1 MQKRKNEF
9 INIKQKFIDVSPQEL
24 CNWHG
29 HDRQA
34 FELDTEHT
42 VNSLLENGQTTPI
55 IIRRCNDP
63 KKLSRGVLYEII
75 DGERRWHAAKE
86 IAKKDPGFKLKALFR
101 VLNDQEAYLVQ
112 LIANEHS
119 PLCGYSQA
127 LSYQKTLNECGLKY
141 YELAARLGITNATF
155 TRRMCYL
162 EIDNRLWVKI
172 NNKRNVSTATA
183 ANLAV
188 LLNKARK
195 ISKSVYEKT
204 LDQLIT
210 IADKIE
216 NGKATRE
223 IQKIYSRLSSK
234 DLVKSKKIYNSSG
247 ELLFTISITG
257 VININK
263 LIFKKIDHNILEK
276 KIHEV
281 IDNLCE
287 QQLIEIGQGR
297 IKQSADV

>member
-1 MQKRKNEF
+1 MNKKEKL
-9 INIKQKFIDVSPQEL
+9 IEVSPKEL

-55 IIRRCNDP
+55 IIRKCNDP
-63 KKLSRGVLYEII
+63 KKVSRGVLYEII

-86 IAKKDPGFKLKALFR
+86 IAKRDHNFKLKALLR
-101 VLNDQEAYLVQ
+101 ALNDQEAYLIQ

-141 YELAARLGITNATF
+141 YELAARLGIANATF

-162 EIDNRLWVKI
+162 EIDNRLWMKI
-172 NNKRNVSTATA
+172 TNKRNVSTATA

-216 NGKATRE
+216 NGTATRE

-234 DLVKSKKIYNSSG
+234 ELATNKKIYNSDG
-247 ELLFTISITG
+247 ELLFTLSPSGSISI
-257 VININK
+257 NK
-263 LIFKKIDHNILEK
+263 NIFKKIDLTLLEQ
-276 KIHEV
+276 KIST
-281 IDNLCE
+281 I
-287 QQLIEIGQGR
+287 IEELTTT
-297 IKQSADV
+297 KF

>member
-9 INIKQKFIDVSPQEL
+9 INTKQKFIDVSPQEL

-29 HDRQA
+29 HDRQP
-34 FELDTEHT
+34 FELDTDQT

-55 IIRRCNDP
+55 IIRKCEDP
-63 KKLSRGVLYEII
+63 KKVSRGVLYEII

-86 IAKKDPGFKLKALFR
+86 IAKKDPSFKLKALLR
-101 VLNDQEAYLVQ
+101 ALNDQEAYLVQ

-141 YELAARLGITNATF
+141 YELAARLGIANATF

-162 EIDNRLWVKI
+162 EIDDRLWAKI
-172 NNKRNVSTATA
+172 TNKRNVSTATA

-195 ISKSVYEKT
+195 ISKSVFEKT

-216 NGKATRE
+216 NGTATRE

-234 DLVKSKKIYNSSG
+234 DLVTNKKIYNANG
-247 ELLFTISITG
+247 ELLFTISATG
-257 VININK
+257 SININK
-263 LIFKKIDHNILEK
+263 LIFRKINHDILEK
-276 KIHEV
+276 KIYET
-281 IDNLCE
+281 INKLYDK
-287 QQLIEIGQGR
+287 QLIELD
-297 IKQSADV
+297 KDY

>member
-1 MQKRKNEF
+1 MKHKEKL
-9 INIKQKFIDVSPQEL
+9 IEVSPKEL

-29 HDRQA
+29 HDRQD

-42 VNSLLENGQTTPI
+42 ANSLLENGQTTPI
-55 IIRRCNDP
+55 IIRKCNDP
-63 KKLSRGVLYEII
+63 KKVSRGVLYEII

-86 IAKKDPGFKLKALFR
+86 IAKKAPNFKLKAILR

-141 YELAARLGITNATF
+141 YELAARLGIANATF

-162 EIDNRLWVKI
+162 EIDDRLWAKI
-172 NNKRNVSTATA
+172 TNKRNISTATA

-216 NGKATRE
+216 NGTATRE
-223 IQKIYSRLSSK
+223 IQKIYSGLTSK
-234 DLVKSKKIYNSSG
+234 ASLKNKKVHNQNN
-247 ELLFTISITG
+247 ELLFTISPAGTIT
-257 VININK
+257 INK
-263 LIFKKIDHNILEK
+263 LLFRKIDPDILENEFSK
-276 KIHEV
+276 MLMTLSTAV
-281 IDNLCE
+281 TNT
-287 QQLIEIGQGR
+287 
-297 IKQSADV
+297 V

>member
-1 MQKRKNEF
+1 MSNKEKLIE
-9 INIKQKFIDVSPQEL
+9 VSPKEL

-29 HDRQA
+29 HDRQS

-55 IIRRCNDP
+55 IIRKCNDP
-63 KKLSRGVLYEII
+63 KKVSRGVLYEII

-86 IAKKDPGFKLKALFR
+86 IAKKDSGFKLKALLR
-101 VLNDQEAYLVQ
+101 ALNDQEAYLVQ

-141 YELAARLGITNATF
+141 YELAARLGIANATF

-162 EIDNRLWVKI
+162 EIDDRLWAKI
-172 NNKRNVSTATA
+172 TNKRNVSTATA

-216 NGKATRE
+216 NGTATRE

-234 DLVKSKKIYNSSG
+234 GLATNKKIYNANG
-247 ELLFTISITG
+247 ELLFTISTTG
-257 VININK
+257 SININK
-263 LIFKKIDHNILEK
+263 LIFRKIDHDILEK
-276 KIHEV
+276 KIYET
-281 IDNLCE
+281 INNLYDK
-287 QQLIEIGQGR
+287 QLIELDQ
-297 IKQSADV
+297 A